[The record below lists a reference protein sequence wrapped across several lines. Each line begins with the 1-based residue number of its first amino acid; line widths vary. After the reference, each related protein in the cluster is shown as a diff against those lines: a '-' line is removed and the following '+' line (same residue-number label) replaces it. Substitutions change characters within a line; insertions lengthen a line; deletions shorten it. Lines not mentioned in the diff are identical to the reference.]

1 MSQTNEFEP
10 VNHEEQREADTRKK
24 SSRNIYVDN
33 TLYKV
38 GNIFVLIWGIL
49 CTISAIVLFTNA
61 SINGGYIAGGLIDLG
76 FAIWMIVEAAIQ
88 MNPAKANK
96 THEII
101 VLVLACLSL
110 NIVSIILIAIA
121 MANENKNA

>member
-38 GNIFVLIWGIL
+38 GNIFVLI
-49 CTISAIVLFTNA
+49 
-61 SINGGYIAGGLIDLG
+61 
-76 FAIWMIVEAAIQ
+76 
-88 MNPAKANK
+88 
-96 THEII
+96 
-101 VLVLACLSL
+101 
-110 NIVSIILIAIA
+110 
-121 MANENKNA
+121 